1 MKEYREYTRSIQ
13 VVLVTRRYRTGD
25 IVYIPTLNGRIMGFK
40 KTSATITVSNR
51 IEQTAP
57 DTYTQLELDLP
68 LDTLNNEIFVV
79 LAIDFALAP
88 SDIDLV
94 GGASSATFCQLSSTS
109 QTGISGLENS
119 NILARGENAVS
130 FATDGAGN
138 VAVPFSHMS
147 NDTPTG
153 DVDYIGII
161 ATPSCYLAI
170 DSTGQA
176 TNKAVALRMWGY
188 RAKAD
193 AATYAALV
201 QSEVLSA

>member
-1 MKEYREYTRSIQ
+1 
-13 VVLVTRRYRTGD
+13 
-25 IVYIPTLNGRIMGFK
+25 MGFK
-40 KTSATITVSNR
+40 KTSSTITVSNR
-51 IEQTAP
+51 IEQTAV

-88 SDIDLV
+88 SAIDIA
-94 GGASSATFCQLSSTS
+94 GGANSATFCQLSVTS
-109 QTGISGLENS
+109 QTGITGLENS

-130 FATDGAGN
+130 FGTDAAGN

-161 ATPSCYLAI
+161 ATPNCYLAV
-170 DSTGQA
+170 DSTGQVSA
-176 TNKAVALRMWGY
+176 KAVAMRMWGY